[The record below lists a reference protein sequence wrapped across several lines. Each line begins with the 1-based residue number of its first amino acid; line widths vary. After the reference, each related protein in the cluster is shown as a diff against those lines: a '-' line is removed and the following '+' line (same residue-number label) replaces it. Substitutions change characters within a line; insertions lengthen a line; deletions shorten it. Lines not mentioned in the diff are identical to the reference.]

1 MVHRAIISF
10 PAIDVRCLE
19 APGAWRSIPRCATS
33 AGRATDF
40 ELTDTSGSRQHN
52 LSTLR
57 GANGLLLMF
66 ICNHCPYVKAIIDRI
81 CRDARELQTFGIGV
95 AAIMSND
102 PAEYPED
109 SFDNMVRVAR
119 ALDFPFPYLYDPT
132 QDVARSYGAVCT
144 PDFFGF
150 NRELERCST
159 ADASMPADACRRRR
173 MPGANW
179 WRRCA
184 SSPRPARALRQQT
197 PSIGCSIKWRH

>member
-1 MVHRAIISF
+1 MALNTPVCEF
-10 PAIDVRCLE
+10 
-19 APGAWRSIPRCATS
+19 GW
-33 AGRATDF
+33 RATDF
-40 ELTDTSGSRQHN
+40 ELTDTSGSRQT

-81 CRDARELQTFGIGV
+81 CRDARELQTLGIGV

-119 ALDFPFPYLYDPT
+119 ELDFPFPYLYDPT
-132 QDVARSYGAVCT
+132 QEVARSYGAVCT

-150 NRELERCST
+150 NRELELQYRGRL
-159 ADASMPADACRRRR
+159 DASGRMPAPPDARREQI
-173 MPGANW
+173 G
-179 WRRCA
+179 
-184 SSPRPARALRQQT
+184 RA
-197 PSIGCSIKWRH
+197 HV